1 MFVGEKIDMEYTL
14 QMGLWNSV
22 FAVPTAL
29 VDRYLKLAG
38 KEQLQVLLWML
49 RHGGESVSPEL
60 LAEELG
66 LDQDSVLDGLEYW
79 VQEGLLTGKSGEFS
93 PAPVQEAP
101 RPTPAPAAAPQKELD
116 KLPPKKRLLKPDTQ
130 HLTAR
135 MGESPEI
142 CFLMQEAETTFGKT
156 ISPAMASTLLTICDD
171 YGLPVEVVVMLIH
184 YAKEVGKT
192 GTSYIDSVARDWAQ
206 SGIFTLEAAESKL
219 QDLDQRRQAWAKVQ
233 SAAGLPRRSPSKK
246 EEDAAFRWVWEWK
259 FTVEMLS
266 AAYERCVDNTGKFN
280 VNYIDKILD
289 GWHKNGVRNLQE
301 LEALDAKKK
310 EDRENTKT
318 YDIEELEKMSF
329 FDLPEEL

>member
-1 MFVGEKIDMEYTL
+1 MSLGEKIGMEYTL

-49 RHGGESVSPEL
+49 RHPGEAVSTEEL
-60 LAEELG
+60 SAELG
-66 LDQDSVLDGLEYW
+66 LDQDSVLDAVEYW
-79 VQEGLLTGKSGEFS
+79 VQEGLLLGKEGQLI
-93 PAPVQEAP
+93 PAPVEACP
-101 RPTPAPAAAPQKELD
+101 VPNVSAPSPKEPNT
-116 KLPPKKRLLKPDTQ
+116 LPPKKRLLKPDTQ

-142 CFLMQEAETTFGKT
+142 RFLMQEAETTFGKT
-156 ISPAMASTLLTICDD
+156 ISPAMAATLLTVCDD

-206 SGIFTLEAAESKL
+206 SGIFTLEAAENKL

-233 SAAGLPRRSPSKK
+233 AAAGLPRRSPSKK
-246 EEDAAFRWVWEWK
+246 EEEAAFRWVWQWK
-259 FTVEMLS
+259 FTGEMLS

-280 VNYIDKILD
+280 VSYIDKILE

-310 EDRENTKT
+310 EDRENAKT

>member
-1 MFVGEKIDMEYTL
+1 MDMEYTL

-49 RHGGESVSPEL
+49 RHPGEAVSTEEL
-60 LAEELG
+60 SAELG
-66 LDQDSVLDGLEYW
+66 LDQDSVLDAVEYW
-79 VQEGLLTGKSGEFS
+79 VQEGLLLGKEGQLI
-93 PAPVQEAP
+93 PAPVEDSPCPVPSVSAP
-101 RPTPAPAAAPQKELD
+101 SPKELNT
-116 KLPPKKRLLKPDTQ
+116 LPPKKRLLKPDTQ

-142 CFLMQEAETTFGKT
+142 RFLMQEAETTFGKT
-156 ISPAMASTLLTICDD
+156 ISPAMAATLLTVCDD

-206 SGIFTLEAAESKL
+206 SGIFTLEAAENKL

-246 EEDAAFRWVWEWK
+246 EEEAAFRWVWQWK
-259 FTVEMLS
+259 FTGEMLS

-280 VNYIDKILD
+280 VSYIDKILE

-310 EDRENTKT
+310 EDRENAKT